1 MMNKEMSTEMVE
13 LIRIVSKKTKAKNLW
28 EVCVNVTN
36 YYFTNFV
43 DYKTMNEE
51 LLDKMTTLFA
61 LDTID
66 YLLHSKKKKI
76 NTKKIIENIDKE
88 LLGWKKKEYN
98 RLCGLIRKD
107 KILNEVRQSLRLEV

>member
-1 MMNKEMSTEMVE
+1 MNKEMSTELKE

-28 EVCVNVTN
+28 EMCVNVTN
-36 YYFTNFV
+36 YYFTYFI

-51 LLDKMTTLFA
+51 LLNKMTMLFA
-61 LDTID
+61 LDVVD
-66 YLLHSKKKKI
+66 YLLHPKKKKI
-76 NTKKIIENIDKE
+76 NIKKIIENIDKE

-107 KILNEVRQSLRLEV
+107 KILNEARQSLRLEV